1 VNWKDNKIQNKQNM
15 PALDNEKLI
24 YSQLVDR
31 YKPSIEKASSEVI
44 IDNLEVSV
52 DWQTSVAIFKNT
64 I

>member
-1 VNWKDNKIQNKQNM
+1 M